1 MPKKVKQGVVTSNKM
16 EKTITVQVSEPKMH
30 DKYKKRTIMT
40 KNYKARDV
48 ENKCQEGDVVEIIEN
63 RPISGQVR
71 WVLNRVVEAK
81 K

>member
-1 MPKKVKQGVVTSNKM
+1 MPKKVKQGVVVSDKM
-16 EKTITVQVSEPKMH
+16 DKTIVVEVSEHKMH

-48 ENKCQEGDVVEIIEN
+48 ENKCQEGDVVEIVEN
-63 RPISGQVR
+63 RPISSQVR